1 MIEIGGFENW
11 KNQSQEWDPRFH
23 KFKILKFNISKK
35 KKEKKVRARTESFS
49 FEIKNQ
55 TKLVWMVFYKM
66 SHDLKCEKI
75 NFLGENSKP

>member
-35 KKEKKVRARTESFS
+35 KKRKKKLELGLKVFLLKSRIKQNWFGWSF
-49 FEIKNQ
+49 
-55 TKLVWMVFYKM
+55 TKCLTT
-66 SHDLKCEKI
+66 
-75 NFLGENSKP
+75 